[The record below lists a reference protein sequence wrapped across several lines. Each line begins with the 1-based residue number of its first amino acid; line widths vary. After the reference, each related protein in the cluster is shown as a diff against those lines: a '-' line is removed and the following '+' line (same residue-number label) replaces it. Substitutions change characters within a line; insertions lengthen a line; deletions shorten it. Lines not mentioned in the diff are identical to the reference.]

1 MKVSATIMGH
11 KQAAGVEKKKKDYNH
26 LGTEFCVIRN
36 ERC

>member
-1 MKVSATIMGH
+1 MKVSAAIMGH
-11 KQAAGVEKKKKDYNH
+11 EQEAGAKKKDYNH